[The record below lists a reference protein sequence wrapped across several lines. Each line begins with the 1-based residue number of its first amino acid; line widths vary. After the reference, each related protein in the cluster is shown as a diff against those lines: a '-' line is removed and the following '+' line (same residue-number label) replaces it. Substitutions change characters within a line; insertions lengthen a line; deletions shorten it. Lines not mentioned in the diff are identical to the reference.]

1 MPQFDF
7 NSFSG
12 QTFWTLTFFVI
23 FYFVGLYF
31 YIPFL
36 SEGIKLRKKLTS
48 LFLSFIKSKT
58 ISHDKSQNL
67 FKIYCNFIF

>member
-12 QTFWTLTFFVI
+12 QTLWTLTFFVI
-23 FYFVGLYF
+23 FYFVGLYL

-48 LFLSFIKSKT
+48 LFISFIKSKT
-58 ISHDKSQNL
+58 IYHDKSQNL